1 MKLLKSPL
9 CICLIF
15 LLQLVSCSK
24 APETNQEAE
33 QRGKPVQPKP
43 FKGQVYRAIDDR
55 LVITL
60 VSPDEL
66 ELQTNGANLICK
78 YTIQDD
84 SLRVVANIMGAA
96 QALYYRITNEGLLG
110 NDGSVLY
117 TPSRLEEVRR
127 AADAARHKVQ
137 LNAALGEAC
146 RVADVT
152 AAKTLLDQGADIN
165 ALLER
170 GLTPLVLAV
179 SGKDRYDRRPY
190 HKTGDQIVETVKFL
204 LGKGADVN
212 MSTESGYT
220 PLCGAVKNQY
230 TNDEEDFTVNVALV
244 KILLDAGADPNKHGR
259 DVDAPII
266 SVAWDCS
273 SPEILRELISKGA
286 DVNVP
291 DSAPRRA
298 TAIKHC
304 IENYE
309 AWEGHNKEKARRNA
323 KEMIAI
329 LRKAGARAE
338 NKKDEEFSPEY
349 KQGSLYAKNG
359 QYEKAIAEWL
369 KALESDKDNIKIYY
383 NLGIAYTKVGKLDNA
398 IAIWQKALTINP
410 LLVNLH
416 YSIGLAYKEKGNIE
430 LAEASLK
437 KTIEIDP
444 NYPNAKNVLEELA
457 STKHSISE

>member
-1 MKLLKSPL
+1 MKLEKSLL

-15 LLQLVSCSK
+15 LLQPASCSK
-24 APETNQEAE
+24 ESGANQEAE
-33 QRGKPVQPKP
+33 QRVNPVQPKP

-66 ELQTNGANLICK
+66 ELQTGGANLICK

-84 SLRVVANIMGAA
+84 ALRVVANIRGAA
-96 QALYYRITNEGLLG
+96 QALYYRITDEGLLD

-117 TPSRLEEVRR
+117 TSSRLVEVRR

-137 LNAALGEAC
+137 LNEALGDAC
-146 RVADVT
+146 RAADVT

-165 ALLER
+165 AILEC
-170 GLTPLVLAV
+170 GLTPLLLAV
-179 SGKDRYDRRPY
+179 SGKDHYC
-190 HKTGDQIVETVKFL
+190 HKTGDRIVETVKFL

-212 MSTESGYT
+212 MSTETGYT
-220 PLCGAVKNQY
+220 PLCGAVGNEY
-230 TNDEEDFTVNVALV
+230 TNDEEDFTVNVDLV
-244 KILLDAGADPNKHGR
+244 KILLDAGADPNKHGKG
-259 DVDAPII
+259 VNAPII
-266 SVAWDCS
+266 IVAWHCS
-273 SPEILRELISKGA
+273 SPEILRELIRKGA

-309 AWEGHNKEKARRNA
+309 YKGGKARQRA

-329 LRKAGARAE
+329 LREAGTRAE
-338 NKKDEEFSPEY
+338 NKKDEEFSSED
-349 KQGSLYAKNG
+349 KQGVFYANNG
-359 QYEKAIAEWL
+359 QYEKAIAECL
-369 KALESDKDNIKIYY
+369 KALESDKGNLQTYY

-398 IAIWQKALTINP
+398 IATWQKALTINP
-410 LLVNLH
+410 LLAHLH
-416 YSIGLAYKEKGNIE
+416 YSIGLAYKEKGNFE

-437 KTIEIDP
+437 RTLEI
-444 NYPNAKNVLEELA
+444 NKFYPNAKNVLEEIT
-457 STKHSISE
+457 STKHSISN